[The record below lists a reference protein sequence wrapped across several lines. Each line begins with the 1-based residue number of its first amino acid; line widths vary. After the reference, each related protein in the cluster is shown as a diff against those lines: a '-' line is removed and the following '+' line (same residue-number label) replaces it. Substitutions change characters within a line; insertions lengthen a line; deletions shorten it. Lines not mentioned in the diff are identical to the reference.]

1 MSCENCQT
9 CISDAITI
17 QPTNAVFNV
26 TDACNFRCPYCFVE
40 HNPRRATL
48 EIAEKVCQYLLN
60 APNEGRPTLWFFGG
74 EPMLEFNTIIKPI
87 VEKYTDQ
94 MIFGITTNGS
104 LLNEDVV
111 DFFYKHKVSIYSPLT
126 ESLRCKMFSVHL
138 PTAALLSK
146 PFAAISHT
154 YS

>member
-17 QPTNAVFNV
+17 QPKNAVFNV

-60 APNEGRPTLWFFGG
+60 APNEGDLLF
-74 EPMLEFNTIIKPI
+74 
-87 VEKYTDQ
+87 
-94 MIFGITTNGS
+94 GS
-104 LLNEDVV
+104 LAESQCWS
-111 DFFYKHKVSIYSPLT
+111 SIQ
-126 ESLRCKMFSVHL
+126 SLSR
-138 PTAALLSK
+138 LLK
-146 PFAAISHT
+146 NIPIK
-154 YS
+154 